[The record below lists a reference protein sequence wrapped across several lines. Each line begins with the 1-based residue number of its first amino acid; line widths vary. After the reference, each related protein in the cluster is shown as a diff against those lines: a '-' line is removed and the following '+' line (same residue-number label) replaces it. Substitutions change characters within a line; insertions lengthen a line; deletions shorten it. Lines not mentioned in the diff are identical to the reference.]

1 MDLATSAALI
11 GLYFDG
17 IRNDK
22 TNIED
27 TIMNF
32 IFKIDEEKAIF
43 LERVHKILL
52 KDSILNE
59 EIRKYSRSLN

>member
-22 TNIED
+22 NGMI
-27 TIMNF
+27 NW
-32 IFKIDEEKAIF
+32 AIF
-43 LERVHKILL
+43 SPYRFSFLL
-52 KDSILNE
+52 PNNRDGRKTDVEDKFKFNMEFSISPFNF
-59 EIRKYSRSLN
+59 R